1 MIANKTQ
8 ALAKITGNRSVI
20 PFVTTEEHRPKK
32 KKKKQWWNFCIF
44 KNVFSKFLCR
54 NICVKLYF
62 LPVVCEKVPAHFK
75 VLSDGK
81 NLLF

>member
-32 KKKKQWWNFCIF
+32 KKRNNGGIF
-44 KNVFSKFLCR
+44 AYLKM
-54 NICVKLYF
+54 YF
-62 LPVVCEKVPAHFK
+62 PSFFAETF
-75 VLSDGK
+75 VL
-81 NLLF
+81 NYIFYQ